1 MTIIKEIVKCGVT
14 KLGLLYALLQIYLLI
29 KLRNN
34 IKPHEYKQIHLKSN

>member
-29 KLRNN
+29 KLRYN
-34 IKPHEYKQIHLKSN
+34 INPHE